1 VALTI
6 AEIERE
12 LQVPWAT
19 RFARARNPFYAISK
33 PPTSETAPAAQP
45 PECLT
50 GYEYPLNR

>member
-12 LQVPWAT
+12 LQVPLAT
-19 RFARARNPFYAISK
+19 RLRVPRNPFYAISK

-45 PECLT
+45 PECLA